1 MPTVFGRRYVRPIE
15 AVSTPEK
22 IIGPLILLLLAGI
35 IVAYVVQ
42 VATDR
47 EYLFTAGPALDTPS
61 EPPPAAPTV
70 ESPFPDPGITGWR
83 APAQVARFTPEELYI
98 KIDGRADAYLQLH
111 VVGLVCGTYEHESD
125 RDRAID
131 VYWYDMGSLASAQA
145 MYESERPP
153 QATAIAV
160 GAAGY
165 QSGGAIFFWKGPIY
179 AQVLSSR
186 PDDLDA
192 ETALRIAER
201 LAAHQ

>member
-15 AVSTPEK
+15 AVGTTEK
-22 IIGPLILLLLAGI
+22 IIGALILLLLAGI
-35 IVAYVVQ
+35 IAAYVVQ

-47 EYLFTAGPALDTPS
+47 EYLFTAGPALDMPP

-70 ESPFPDPGITGWR
+70 ESPFPDPGVAGWR
-83 APAQVARFTPEELYI
+83 APGRVERFTPEELYI
-98 KIDGRADAYLQLH
+98 KIDGQADACLQRH

-131 VYWYDMGSLASAQA
+131 VFWYEMGLAANAQA

-153 QATAIAV
+153 QATPVAV
-160 GAAGY
+160 GTAGY
-165 QSGGAIFFWKGPIY
+165 QSGGAVFFWKGPIY

-186 PDDLDA
+186 PDDSDA
-192 ETALRIAER
+192 EIVLRIAER
-201 LAAHQ
+201 LAARQ